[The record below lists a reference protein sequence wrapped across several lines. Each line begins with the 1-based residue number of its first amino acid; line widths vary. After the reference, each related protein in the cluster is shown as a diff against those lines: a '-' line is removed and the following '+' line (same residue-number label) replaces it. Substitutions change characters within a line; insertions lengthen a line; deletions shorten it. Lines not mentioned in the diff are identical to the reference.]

1 MQSHSSSLNLQ
12 NLRHF
17 QSRKRFCFPRF
28 DLVPRRRHS
37 YIFYGVKLN
46 GSNIR
51 KCGCRL
57 QHSVVQVKAFDE
69 DFSFSS
75 LDNWSDNEGTAGYM
89 FSSSD
94 GEDSD
99 GEIVLNPV
107 SDIDLPTK
115 SAPSDEALRVTSYR
129 LAMMG
134 RIRKRYRQSS
144 RHLNVPLSYSSDGVL
159 NGGTL
164 SCNQQAQQIFGI
176 ILPGI
181 KLGLFNNL
189 GLITFLT
196 VLLLFVDWWGWKI
209 VRLPLAP
216 LYMTRP
222 FFISAALVACAGYIC
237 VPLLKSLKIRQV
249 IRKEGPPKHARKK
262 RTATMGGLF
271 FVPIGVA
278 VAKATAGYFSI
289 EVSAASAATLAFAVI
304 GLIDDM
310 LSFIKNHNS
319 GISAWLRLILEA
331 VKFVK
336 GVRTLTMKM
345 LVPLPAPLGL
355 LFLGKFYLLL
365 TSFTFV
371 SMGNGINLT
380 DGLDGLAAGTAALA
394 FIGMSVA
401 VLPICPE
408 LSIFGASMAGAC
420 VGFLLHN
427 RYRASVFMGDTGSLA
442 LGGALAAM
450 AACTGMFLPLF
461 VSSGIFVVE
470 ALSVI
475 MQVLYFKTT
484 KRLLGA
490 GRRLFRMAPFHH
502 HLELCGLKEPII
514 VAGAYVM
521 SSVLALFAGYL
532 QPKSHINTSS
542 YAPRITP
549 PQTSL
554 SSIGFSHLVTHSV
567 FERTLAFSANLFAA
581 MSKKKTR
588 EPKEDNVT
596 LGPAV
601 RDGEHVFG
609 VAHIFASFNDTFIH
623 VTDLSGRETL
633 VRITGGMKVKA
644 DRDESSPYA
653 AMLAAQDV
661 SSRCKELGIT
671 ALHIK
676 LRATG
681 GNKTKTPGPGAQ
693 SALRA
698 LARSGMKIGRIEDV
712 TPIPTDSTRRK
723 GGRRGRRL

>member
-1 MQSHSSSLNLQ
+1 MQSHSSSQNLQ

-51 KCGCRL
+51 KYGCRL
-57 QHSVVQVKAFDE
+57 RHSVVQVKAFDE
-69 DFSFSS
+69 DFGFSS

-115 SAPSDEALRVTSYR
+115 SASSDEALRVTSYR

-134 RIRKRYRQSS
+134 RIRKRYRQMGFLTVALIVATNKPS
-144 RHLNVPLSYSSDGVL
+144 RFLASFCQGW
-159 NGGTL
+159 
-164 SCNQQAQQIFGI
+164 
-176 ILPGI
+176 I

-278 VAKATAGYFSI
+278 VAKATAGYSSI
-289 EVSAASAATLAFAVI
+289 EVK
-304 GLIDDM
+304 
-310 LSFIKNHNS
+310 FI
-319 GISAWLRLILEA
+319 
-331 VKFVK
+331 K
-336 GVRTLTMKM
+336 GVRPLTMKM

-484 KRLLGA
+484 KCLLGA

-521 SSVLALFAGYL
+521 SSVLALFAGY
-532 QPKSHINTSS
+532 
-542 YAPRITP
+542 P

-554 SSIGFSHLVTHSV
+554 SSVGFSHLVTHSV
-567 FERTLAFSANLFAA
+567 FERTVAFSANLFAA